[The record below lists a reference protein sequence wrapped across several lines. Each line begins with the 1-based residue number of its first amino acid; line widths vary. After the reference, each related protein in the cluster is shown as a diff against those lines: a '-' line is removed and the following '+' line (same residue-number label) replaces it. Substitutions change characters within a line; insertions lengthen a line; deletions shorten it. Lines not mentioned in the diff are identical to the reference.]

1 MIPRRKKQP
10 SFKNKK
16 LKNSKYR
23 IKLLWKVF
31 PSWSSNLN
39 VPGLRKMM
47 QSCQA
52 ASYCSLDRKGRGRS
66 HLRITSLQS
75 SRNSTDKSWVRED
88 VQTALWAVM
97 AQFRMLDCVNH
108 NWSLLCNLYC
118 AWRGQVCSINIYG
131 YIYFAFKMET
141 AVMYKA
147 KTNQWKC
154 WIWNHCIPITSKNVV
169 LCYYFLLKYLL
180 TMKYLNSKDLN
191 FSKRIKFTLKLRWW
205 DFICKALR
213 GGGGEK

>member
-1 MIPRRKKQP
+1 MYQ
-10 SFKNKK
+10 
-16 LKNSKYR
+16 
-23 IKLLWKVF
+23 
-31 PSWSSNLN
+31 
-39 VPGLRKMM
+39 GLGRWCSPAR
-47 QSCQA
+47 QLAIA
-52 ASYCSLDRKGRGRS
+52 ASTGKGGEDPICGS
-66 HLRITSLQS
+66 HHCRAL
-75 SRNSTDKSWVRED
+75 RNSTDKSWVRED